1 MQKRSARD
9 PRYALRSQGGLIAA
23 AETHAS
29 DRYYIGG
36 EMADS
41 AVTLYIDL
49 LNRCV
54 TNLVYQ
60 DPAVAYLGEQA
71 ADGALNPFSMERRI
85 AGKDWPSQA
94 HTMIGLRRL
103 DNIQLLA
110 ERILHNG
117 IPGDFIE
124 AGIWRGGSTIFMR
137 GLLKAYGVTDRT
149 VWVADAFGQG
159 LPTAAQGASDRSYL
173 SPNLKRQD
181 ALLAGAALP
190 TEEQAPLDLVKMG
203 TSYDD
208 VRERF
213 GTYDLLDDQVRF
225 LRGWVK
231 DTLPEAPIERVA
243 LMRLDADFYDSTLDA
258 IQRCIRSYPPA
269 GTRSSTTTEPF
280 SNVERRFTTT
290 STRSEQPRI
299 SRRSTTRRSTGR
311 RMPEAPGHRSQT
323 RQTGARQ
330 GTGRLTP
337 SWPPSAAP
345 RRPRRP

>member
-1 MQKRSARD
+1 
-9 PRYALRSQGGLIAA
+9 
-23 AETHAS
+23 
-29 DRYYIGG
+29 
-36 EMADS
+36 MADS
-41 AVTLYIDL
+41 TVTLYVDL
-49 LNRCV
+49 LKRCV

-60 DPAVAYLGEQA
+60 DPAVAYLGEEA
-71 ADGALNPFSMERRI
+71 ADGVLDPFSMERRI

-159 LPTAAQGASDRSYL
+159 LPTAAQGASDRSYS
-173 SPNLKRQD
+173 SPNLKERQD

-190 TEEQAPLDLVKMG
+190 PEEQARIDLVRIG

-213 GTYDLLDDQVRF
+213 GRYDLLDDQVRF
-225 LRGWVK
+225 LRGWFK

-258 IQRCIRSYPPA
+258 IRALYPKL
-269 GTRSSTTTEPF
+269 
-280 SNVERRFTTT
+280 
-290 STRSEQPRI
+290 
-299 SRRSTTRRSTGR
+299 
-311 RMPEAPGHRSQT
+311 APGGYAIVDDYGTFLECREAVHDYLDT
-323 RQTGARQ
+323 IGA
-330 GTGRLTP
+330 TP
-337 SWPPSAAP
+337 DITAIDDEAVYWQKDA
-345 RRPRRP
+345 